1 MQLRLSEEAS
11 RDYPDEGKR
20 GQAFGE
26 FPQEIGVVNM
36 GGGGTGA
43 LGRLR
48 GVKADLKSFL
58 ECCLDEG
65 WGDMG
70 ISPSFE

>member
-36 GGGGTGA
+36 GGRRDWSIRSIKRSQSGFEIFFGVL
-43 LGRLR
+43 LG
-48 GVKADLKSFL
+48 
-58 ECCLDEG
+58 
-65 WGDMG
+65 
-70 ISPSFE
+70 

>member
-11 RDYPDEGKR
+11 RDYADEGKR

-36 GGGGTGA
+36 GGDWSIRSIKRSQSGFEIFFGVL
-43 LGRLR
+43 LG
-48 GVKADLKSFL
+48 
-58 ECCLDEG
+58 
-65 WGDMG
+65 
-70 ISPSFE
+70 